1 MWLSTRLRIKGRSFS
16 FNYVYTTFKNRQ
28 NLAMKIISDLGTDNL
43 CAMKAGKDTKKN
55 INCSSKAASLGI
67 SELAVHSGKSGFL
80 TT

>member
-1 MWLSTRLRIKGRSFS
+1 
-16 FNYVYTTFKNRQ
+16 
-28 NLAMKIISDLGTDNL
+28 MKIIADLGTDNL
-43 CAMKAGKDTKKN
+43 CAMKAGKDKKN